1 MHSNNY
7 TLGFVFIV
15 TLILG
20 TMLSFTKDSV
30 KVLQEQ
36 NLKADVQKTILRSL
50 NFDESLLLTNESIE
64 QTFKNSIDAKCV
76 NIEGEIVE
84 CNIEEVDIEKNVETL
99 PIYIRMDND
108 KVQGVALPIA
118 GKGLWSTIFGY
129 IALNPDTDSVLGIQF
144 YKHGETPGL
153 GGEVEKKWFTDNF
166 INHPQVKP
174 DGEIVFVPKKI
185 RDENGKII
193 SITVIKGGVD
203 YSESKKIVSDPI
215 NVNNPI
221 SLQVLG
227 ICSALAVTIRLDQ
240 AIIMTLAV
248 IFVLCSSNVIL
259 SVIRNYIPQRVRI
272 VIMLSVIASL
282 VSVVDELLKAYLY
295 DMSKQLSVF
304 VGLIITNCIIMCRAE
319 AFALKNGPSKAFLD
333 GLGNGL
339 GYGLIIIVVSFFR
352 ELFGAGTITLPDGGA
367 GYVLWSIPESWYAAG
382 YENIGLLVLSPG
394 AFIILGL
401 VIWVQRE
408 FAGVE
413 EDA

>member
-166 INHPQVKP
+166 IN
-174 DGEIVFVPKKI
+174 KKI
-185 RDENGKII
+185 RDKNGKII
-193 SITVIKGGVD
+193 SIAVIKGGVD
-203 YSESKKIVSDPI
+203 YSESNKSSIHQVDGISGATVTADGVTDFLLEDLLRYEKK
-215 NVNNPI
+215 
-221 SLQVLG
+221 
-227 ICSALAVTIRLDQ
+227 LDE
-240 AIIMTLAV
+240 IK
-248 IFVLCSSNVIL
+248 
-259 SVIRNYIPQRVRI
+259 
-272 VIMLSVIASL
+272 
-282 VSVVDELLKAYLY
+282 VD
-295 DMSKQLSVF
+295 
-304 VGLIITNCIIMCRAE
+304 
-319 AFALKNGPSKAFLD
+319 
-333 GLGNGL
+333 
-339 GYGLIIIVVSFFR
+339 
-352 ELFGAGTITLPDGGA
+352 GTI
-367 GYVLWSIPESWYAAG
+367 
-382 YENIGLLVLSPG
+382 
-394 AFIILGL
+394 
-401 VIWVQRE
+401 
-408 FAGVE
+408 
-413 EDA
+413 